1 MSQVSEFRSSPSSV
15 LEPALGAL
23 GAWRGPWGLSRPV
36 LGAVAAT
43 GCSRPGPLRGALVGD
58 TCDAWSGASL
68 SDHGLRDEG
77 ATRANFFDDT
87 SSEGGS
93 CSCPDLWR
101 ESRGKAWADLGD
113 LVPAADM
120 QVFVRT

>member
-43 GCSRPGPLRGALVGD
+43 GCCSPDPLRETLVGD
-58 TCDAWSGASL
+58 MCNAWSGTSI
-68 SDHGLRDEG
+68 SEDNLRDG
-77 ATRANFFDDT
+77 GVTIAFF
-87 SSEGGS
+87 
-93 CSCPDLWR
+93 
-101 ESRGKAWADLGD
+101 
-113 LVPAADM
+113 
-120 QVFVRT
+120 